1 MILDAVDVDE
11 SIDLFAVIGII
22 AQCIEDLGET
32 DLRQVIR
39 NFFRAHTD
47 APQLDDRTNRHPS
60 FQDYRFSVRVR
71 NNMGVV
77 CRPAHCASIPPSSM
91 KRSPSYAFTD
101 EHPFLRINEAWAL
114 GLIPSRALFLRMRSN

>member
-1 MILDAVDVDE
+1 MDFMILDAVDVDE

-39 NFFRAHTD
+39 NFFRAHTN
-47 APQLDDRTNRHPS
+47 APQLDDPTNCHSS
-60 FQDYRFSVRVR
+60 FQDYRFSVRIR

-77 CRPAHCASIPPSSM
+77 CGLAHSASILPFSL
-91 KRSPSYAFTD
+91 KRSSS
-101 EHPFLRINEAWAL
+101 
-114 GLIPSRALFLRMRSN
+114 GLPDG

>member
-39 NFFRAHTD
+39 DFFRAHTD
-47 APQLDDRTNRHPS
+47 APQLDDRT
-60 FQDYRFSVRVR
+60 
-71 NNMGVV
+71 
-77 CRPAHCASIPPSSM
+77 SSGI
-91 KRSPSYAFTD
+91 SGTT
-101 EHPFLRINEAWAL
+101 
-114 GLIPSRALFLRMRSN
+114 